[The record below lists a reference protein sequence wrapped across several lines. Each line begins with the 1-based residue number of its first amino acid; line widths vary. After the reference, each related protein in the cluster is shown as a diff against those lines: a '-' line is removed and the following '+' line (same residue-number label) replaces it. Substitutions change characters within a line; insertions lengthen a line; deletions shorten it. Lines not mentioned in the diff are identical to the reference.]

1 MNNLIKDIKL
11 VLSDKRVLVALGC
24 LIVAICVI
32 SGTYRYNNVS
42 NKGIKIG
49 IVNNDDSRYSKLL
62 LNFFKSNESFSEL
75 ATIIEDNENT
85 ITSEF
90 NSGNI
95 DAYMII
101 PKSFADSLI
110 NIENTRIKIRIN
122 QEKEVEAV
130 MLKAILNSYEKY
142 VTSVQNNSYGLYKN
156 LKKSGL
162 PKKENMKIN
171 FLSSMEMVYMVLDK
185 ESFFDYK
192 IVESNLI
199 NIIQSYLYILLY
211 IFIIFFGVYIG
222 VSFIK
227 EKDKG
232 VFKLYKISK
241 GNWGSLILSKI
252 MIYSLIIDVIV
263 ITACKYVCNIIKKD
277 INISVIVFLMLNTMF
292 YIGIMIML
300 SLVIGDKNSYILIV
314 NSLVMFIIIL
324 GGGIIPKQ
332 FMPDNLK
339 ILVDKLPLN
348 IFVKQLHMCI
358 LNNALINDL
367 KIIITYVVAIGVT
380 IVMSIILLERR
391 CVDVKN

>member
-24 LIVAICVI
+24 LIITICVI

-49 IVNNDDSRYSKLL
+49 IVNNDDSNYSKLL

-90 NSGNI
+90 NAGNI

-101 PKSFADSLI
+101 PESFADSLI
-110 NIENTRIKIRIN
+110 NIENTRIKIRVN

-171 FLSSMEMVYMVLDK
+171 FLSSVEMVYMVLDK

-199 NIIQSYLYILLY
+199 NIIQSYLYVLLY

>member
-24 LIVAICVI
+24 LIITICVI

-49 IVNNDDSRYSKLL
+49 IVNNDDSNYSKLL

-90 NSGNI
+90 NAGNI

-101 PKSFADSLI
+101 PESFADSLI
-110 NIENTRIKIRIN
+110 NIENTRIKIRVN

-171 FLSSMEMVYMVLDK
+171 FLSSVEMVYMVLDK

>member
-101 PKSFADSLI
+101 PESFADSLI

-192 IVESNLI
+192 IVESNSI
-199 NIIQSYLYILLY
+199 NIIQSYLYVLIY

-263 ITACKYVCNIIKKD
+263 ITACKYICNIMKKD
-277 INISVIVFLMLNTMF
+277 MNISVIVLLMLNTML
-292 YIGIMIML
+292 YVGIMIML
-300 SLVIGDKNSYILIV
+300 SLIIGDKNSYILIV
-314 NSLVMFIIIL
+314 NSIVMFIIIL

-358 LNNALINDL
+358 LNNTLINDL
-367 KIIITYVVAIGVT
+367 KLILIYVFIIS
-380 IVMSIILLERR
+380 SIIMMSVLLLERR
-391 CVDVKN
+391 CIDVRN

>member
-32 SGTYRYNNVS
+32 SGTYRYNNAS

-101 PKSFADSLI
+101 PESFADSLI

-192 IVESNLI
+192 IVESNSI
-199 NIIQSYLYILLY
+199 NIIQSYLYVLIY

-263 ITACKYVCNIIKKD
+263 ITACKYICNFMKKD
-277 INISVIVFLMLNTMF
+277 MNISVILLLMLNTIF
-292 YIGIMIML
+292 YVGIMIML
-300 SLVIGDKNSYILIV
+300 SLIIGDKNSYILIV
-314 NSLVMFIIIL
+314 NSIVMFIIIL

-348 IFVKQLHMCI
+348 IFVKQLHMSI
-358 LNNALINDL
+358 LNNTLINDL
-367 KIIITYVVAIGVT
+367 KSIMTYIAAILITLI
-380 IVMSIILLERR
+380 MSIMLLERR
-391 CVDVKN
+391 CIDVRN